1 MQPTADKAVRHR
13 YILIKEWFYVTQ
25 IIREITVDVA
35 QTNTLRAIT
44 AKQND
49 LNSRFLKIHITN
61 GGTPIEVDPSAIVTM
76 NVKRTDDISKPF
88 KGSVNDDGSVTVPL
102 TSWMLELAGS
112 INCDVSIIAPTA
124 SQKLT
129 TMQFSIYVEEAV
141 YPQSELEND
150 ENYDLLVELLDAAE
164 KAEACAEATEDAKEA
179 TEKANAAA
187 DGVVITEQ
195 NKKGP
200 LTFWVGTQAEY
211 DALVE
216 KDMSCFYII
225 SDDSDL
231 EAIQNRIAALAT
243 AMNNMHTPQDI
254 SGAVVRENT
263 LDTCILYKY
272 GKMLSLHYIQ
282 TAHYTPDEDDAFDWP
297 GGTLATIKGYEPLMD
312 NCVAVDPKLS
322 IGRNKLNGVEY
333 YDTVFAKVCSDGE
346 GNTKISLESFTCN
359 NRPAGAELTSFS
371 ISFLCK

>member
-1 MQPTADKAVRHR
+1 M
-13 YILIKEWFYVTQ
+13 TQ

-44 AKQND
+44 AKQHD

-61 GGTPIEVDPSAIVTM
+61 EGIPIEVDPTATVTM
-76 NVKRTDDISKPF
+76 NVKRMDDISRPF
-88 KGSVNDDGSVTVPL
+88 YGSVNEDGSVTVPL
-102 TSWMLELAGS
+102 TTWMLALAGS
-112 INCDVSIIAPTA
+112 INCDVSIIAPED

-141 YPQSELEND
+141 YPQSDLEED
-150 ENYDLLVELLDAAE
+150 ENYDVLVELLGAAE

-179 TEKANAAA
+179 TERANAAA

-231 EAIQNRIAALAT
+231 EAIQNQIAALAT

-254 SGAVVRENT
+254 SEAVVLENT
-263 LDTCILYKY
+263 TDTCIVYKY

-282 TAHYTPDEDDAFDWP
+282 TAHYTPDEGDAFKWP

-312 NCVAVDPKLS
+312 NHVAVDPALS
-322 IGRNKLNGVEY
+322 IGTNGFNGAEY
-333 YDTVFAKVCSDGE
+333 YDTVFAMARSDGK
-346 GNTKISLESFTCN
+346 GNTIISLESFTCN
-359 NRPAGAELTSFS
+359 RRNAGTKLTSFN